1 MLCCGR
7 RDGGRGIPIRSLSFL
22 RCHPPV
28 CPLARASLSERHT
41 ELPRSV
47 SNHRL
52 SPSCPSAFAPCR
64 IDIAPENTLWVGAW
78 WIGFLGA
85 GAASLLISIP
95 ILGYPQR
102 LPGTGLR
109 RGSGIGAGAAPAL
122 RGACTH
128 MHGCSWGLGSK
139 GTASRVIPKWISP
152 PWLSICRCYG
162 FSLAAV
168 GGGRMS
174 RCVFPLQIHCFSS
187 TRIPWL
193 ACSSTLFA
201 SHFQDPS
208 ATSL

>member
-1 MLCCGR
+1 MLWQEGWWTWHPHQ
-7 RDGGRGIPIRSLSFL
+7 ITQFPSLS
-22 RCHPPV
+22 PPRV
-28 CPLARASLSERHT
+28 SPGPCQPQR

-102 LPGTGLR
+102 LPGTGLL
-109 RGSGIGAGAAPAL
+109 RGSGIGAGAAPAR
-122 RGACTH
+122 RGACTF

-139 GTASRVIPKWISP
+139 GTASRVISKWISP
-152 PWLSICRCYG
+152 PWLS
-162 FSLAAV
+162 V
-168 GGGRMS
+168 
-174 RCVFPLQIHCFSS
+174 
-187 TRIPWL
+187 
-193 ACSSTLFA
+193 
-201 SHFQDPS
+201 
-208 ATSL
+208 